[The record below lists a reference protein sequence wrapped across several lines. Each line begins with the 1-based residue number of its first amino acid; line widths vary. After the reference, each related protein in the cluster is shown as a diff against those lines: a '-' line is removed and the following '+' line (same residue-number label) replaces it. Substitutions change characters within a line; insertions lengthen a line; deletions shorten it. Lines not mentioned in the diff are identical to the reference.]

1 MVFCCA
7 MRPSATSSES
17 RFTASVVWSMRRLR
31 AVSMRGAN
39 AACFAQGA
47 REGGG
52 RVIAGVVP
60 GPVEVVADV
69 AVGCVP

>member
-1 MVFCCA
+1 
-7 MRPSATSSES
+7 
-17 RFTASVVWSMRRLR
+17 
-31 AVSMRGAN
+31 MRGAT

-69 AVGCVP
+69 AVGRVPRVGAE